1 MKITKKEYTVS
12 VKGSKNYQ
20 SISLTEGF
28 ETEVDE
34 DFSQFDFES
43 EKQLI
48 KDRLIDEAKEYLNE
62 FVEQRELD
70 DNIDI
75 NLD

>member
-28 ETEVDE
+28 EVNVDE
-34 DFSQFDFES
+34 DYSHIDFES
-43 EKQLI
+43 EKQQI
-48 KDRLIDEAKEYLNE
+48 KDRLIDEAKDYLNE

-70 DNIDI
+70 DSI
-75 NLD
+75 NLDL